1 MTPVRLRSSS
11 KTSAEEVLAIDLA
24 GACLPFVRQFRYA
37 KGRNLT
43 ADFMVEHCKALICTQ
58 RVLVEV
64 QGGVYT
70 KKAHGSVTG
79 VLADIDRL
87 NAATVN
93 GWRMLR
99 FTPKQVDEG
108 EAIPVIE
115 AALKERT
122 DGARS

>member
-1 MTPVRLRSSS
+1 MAVRLRSSD
-11 KTSAEEVLAIDLA
+11 KTSAEEVLAIDLTAA
-24 GACLPFVRQFRYA
+24 GLMFTRQFEYA
-37 KGRNLT
+37 VGRRLK
-43 ADFMVEHCKALICTQ
+43 ADFVVQANSDA
-58 RVLVEV
+58 VLVEI

-70 KKAHGSVTG
+70 RKAHGSVSG

-108 EAIPVIE
+108 EAIPMIE
-115 AALKERT
+115 RALEPLEAPK
-122 DGARS
+122 